1 MRAKLI
7 NNIIKKTKK
16 MDTAPINAITSV
28 NSDTSSAQ
36 NTLNRFFQ
44 GLENAGFTPDQL
56 EKMGQYLLVIID
68 EHTMFALT
76 SLMDEQDMKDWNT
89 FVASK
94 PNDAQQLLVMDGFCK
109 KKTGKTLE
117 DFQDEI
123 IERAVMNTLD
133 QLNNTPALA
142 EKVAKLSDEQVK
154 QALDFMTKG
163 EFSEADKIINQL
175 Q

>member
-109 KKTGKTLE
+109 KK
-117 DFQDEI
+117 D
-123 IERAVMNTLD
+123 R
-133 QLNNTPALA
+133 
-142 EKVAKLSDEQVK
+142 
-154 QALDFMTKG
+154 
-163 EFSEADKIINQL
+163 
-175 Q
+175 

>member
-1 MRAKLI
+1 MMHS
-7 NNIIKKTKK
+7 N
-16 MDTAPINAITSV
+16 
-28 NSDTSSAQ
+28 
-36 NTLNRFFQ
+36 
-44 GLENAGFTPDQL
+44 
-56 EKMGQYLLVIID
+56 YLLWTV
-68 EHTMFALT
+68 
-76 SLMDEQDMKDWNT
+76 S
-89 FVASK
+89 V
-94 PNDAQQLLVMDGFCK
+94 K